1 MTRIVLIAFAALLV
15 AGTTAAA
22 QQPEGEAAEPAPAG
36 EPRPPDLG
44 APTEAAPPAAQPDPN
59 AIRAPEERRMAPPAG
74 ANLQAQCEDL
84 LRSDA
89 AWRTRLRDQLTQRLL
104 VDDQAAE
111 ELTRENLEWRARMK
125 QELATEIHQEDADE
139 MATNRK
145 HVIMAY
151 AALWVI
157 TALFIIYM
165 YMRQV
170 RLRDEIARLER
181 EIRDAAKS

>member
-1 MTRIVLIAFAALLV
+1 MVMKRIVLIAFGALFL
-15 AGTTAAA
+15 AGGTAAA
-22 QQPEGEAAEPAPAG
+22 QSPEGAAAEPALAA
-36 EPRPPDLG
+36 DQ
-44 APTEAAPPAAQPDPN
+44 APPEAGVQPDPS
-59 AIRAPEERRMAPPAG
+59 AIRAPEERRMPPAG
-74 ANLQAQCEDL
+74 ANLQEQCEDL

-104 VDDQAAE
+104 VDDEGAN
-111 ELTRENLEWRARMK
+111 ELTKENLEWRALMK
-125 QELATEIHQEDADE
+125 KELATEIHQQDADE

-170 RLRDEIARLER
+170 RLREEIARLER
-181 EIRDAAKS
+181 DIRDAARS